1 MLGTATSKT
10 LGQKVLLTQ
19 EVRSCGGD
27 VRCSVSD
34 LALRVALGLAASSPD
49 PVRRIA
55 HNSIH
60 HLPKGK
66 RDFNKCFWLYK

>member
-1 MLGTATSKT
+1 MR
-10 LGQKVLLTQ
+10 
-19 EVRSCGGD
+19 RSI
-27 VRCSVSD
+27 SD
-34 LALRVALGLAASSPD
+34 LALGVALGLAASSPD

-66 RDFNKCFWLYK
+66 RDLNKCFWLSIQMSKHCIRMQAVSW